1 VLQKRLETARQKLFA
16 TRENRVHPHKD
27 DKILT
32 DWNGLMIAAL
42 AKAAQAL
49 DEPQYAE
56 AAKSATDFIL
66 THLRIAEGRLLHRYR
81 DGEAAVLAHLNDYA
95 FLIWG
100 LLELYE
106 ATFETH
112 YLQTALD
119 LNRDLITHFWDDERG
134 GFYFTAD
141 DAETLLIRP
150 NEIYDGAV
158 PSGNSVAMLN
168 LIRLGRMTGRA
179 ELEEK
184 AKRIGSVFSHEVQ
197 AMPSVHAQLM
207 VALDFALGPSHEIV
221 IVGRPQSEDTK
232 SMLRALRKL
241 FRPNKVVLFR
251 PSDAD
256 GSEITRLAPFTQFQ
270 TSLDGKVTAYVCQ
283 NYQCKLPTTEIE
295 EMLKLLGI
303 Q

>member
-42 AKAAQAL
+42 AKAAQAF

-56 AAKSATDFIL
+56 VAKSAIDFIL
-66 THLRIAEGRLLHRYR
+66 THLRTAEGRLLHRYR

-119 LNRDLITHFWDDERG
+119 LNRDLIAHFWDDERG

-150 NEIYDGAV
+150 KEIYDGAV

-168 LIRLGRMTGRA
+168 LLRLGRMTGNV

-184 AKRIGSVFSHEVQ
+184 AAQIGRVFSREIQ
-197 AMPSVHAQLM
+197 ALPSAHAQLM
-207 VALDFALGPSHEIV
+207 VALDFALGPSQEVV
-221 IVGRPQSEDTK
+221 IAGQFGSSDTQA
-232 SMLRALRKL
+232 MLRALRRP
-241 FRPNKVVLFR
+241 FIPNKVVLFR
-251 PSDAD
+251 PSDED
-256 GSEITRLAPFTQFQ
+256 RPKITRLAPFTQSQ
-270 TSLDGKVTAYVCQ
+270 MNLDGKATAYVCQ
-283 NYQCKLPTTEIE
+283 NYQCKLPTTMIE